1 MRMDQIL
8 KARLSSSLREPFSL
22 IFVLLAIIVSVLAAL
37 ATQEKAETSQTI
49 AVVSEDR
56 GYLGGKLLETLTEN
70 ESFSMREMS
79 REDAMRL
86 LKQDRLEAAVI
97 ICPDYTEMLQKGEFK
112 NILELYTSP
121 SSQVPATISE
131 PLVNATI
138 MLWIEELSTLRTR
151 DYLLEHGKTYSAE
164 DEAKQR
170 EQVNILWKSG
180 SLIDI
185 EKFVLDGAENDS
197 RADEPFAVCVKWFG
211 VLCLFYLVVGA
222 SWVLDINKKGL
233 RVRITQ
239 AGVRQW
245 KMIITSSMAPLLIC
259 SAAYLICGLL
269 CCIFVKTSLLSVA
282 ESFLPM
288 VIYLTGLMGM
298 TLFTAS
304 LLKNILSLMF
314 IAPILTFL
322 SGVLSGLL
330 LQTPKWA
337 YVLKLISFA
346 LPGRWLNESLFSPLK
361 AMLWALVC
369 CAGWMLAGIS
379 ASALRSRR
387 Q

>member
-1 MRMDQIL
+1 MRLDQVL
-8 KARLSSSLREPFSL
+8 KARLASSLREPFSL
-22 IFVLLAIIVSVLAAL
+22 VFVLLAIIVSVLAAL

-56 GYLGGKLLETLTEN
+56 GDLGEKLLATLMEN
-70 ESFSMREMS
+70 ESFSMREMT
-79 REDAMRL
+79 REDALRL
-86 LKQDRLEAAVI
+86 LNQDRLEAAVI
-97 ICPDYTEMLQKGEFK
+97 ICSNYTEMLEKGEFK

-151 DYLLEHGKTYSAE
+151 DYLSEHGKTYSAE

-170 EQVNILWKSG
+170 EKVSVLWKSG
-180 SLIDI
+180 SLINI
-185 EKFVLDGAENDS
+185 EKLELDGTEAVSNAEG
-197 RADEPFAVCVKWFG
+197 PFAACVKWYG

-233 RVRITQ
+233 CVRIAQ

-245 KMIITSSMAPLLIC
+245 KMIITSSLAPLLIC
-259 SAAYLICGLL
+259 AAGYLICGVL
-269 CCIFVKTSLLSVA
+269 CCIFVNANPLSVA

-288 VIYLTGLMGM
+288 LIYLMGLMGM

-304 LLKNILSLMF
+304 LLKNVLSLMF

-330 LQTPKWA
+330 IATPKWA
-337 YVLKLISFA
+337 YVLKVISCA
-346 LPGRWLNESLFSPLK
+346 LPGRWLGESLSSPLK
-361 AMLWALVC
+361 ALLWALVC
-369 CAGWMLAGIS
+369 CAAWMLAGIS